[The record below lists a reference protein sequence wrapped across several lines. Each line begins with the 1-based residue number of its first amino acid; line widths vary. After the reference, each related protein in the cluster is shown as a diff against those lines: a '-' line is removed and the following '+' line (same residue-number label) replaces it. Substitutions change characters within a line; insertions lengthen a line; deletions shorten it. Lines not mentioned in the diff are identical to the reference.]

1 MIKCMRGFGAM
12 PDPFL
17 LPDQEEGASC
27 YASTVRCGSGA
38 ADAQTTAL
46 RGGKPLCFEEE
57 SDA

>member
-1 MIKCMRGFGAM
+1 M